1 MNRNV
6 ILVAETGSD
15 LTPQMANK
23 IGAYLVPMHVSMGGE
38 TYDDGAFPP
47 EDVCAYYDRTGKV
60 PQTSAANPGDFAPVF
75 DEIHAKHP
83 EAKILHLA
91 YSAVTTCSYQSAVIA
106 AEDRDYVVSVDTKH
120 VSVGQGVVVRE
131 VARVLEENP
140 GMTVEE
146 AAAAAERIRD
156 EVRMCFVPEN
166 LDYLRAGGRVSNAAA
181 LVGNLLMLHPCIEI
195 IDGRLMAQKKYRGN
209 LDRVIG
215 KVIAEFAEKENLRRD
230 KVYLI
235 NTPGLSEARMRL
247 AEEAAKKVGFETV
260 EWVKTGCVITSHGGK
275 GAFGVVGLRET
286 TKE

>member
-1 MNRNV
+1 M
-6 ILVAETGSD
+6 
-15 LTPQMANK
+15 
-23 IGAYLVPMHVSMGGE
+23 
-38 TYDDGAFPP
+38 
-47 EDVCAYYDRTGKV
+47 
-60 PQTSAANPGDFAPVF
+60 
-75 DEIHAKHP
+75 
-83 EAKILHLA
+83 
-91 YSAVTTCSYQSAVIA
+91 
-106 AEDRDYVVSVDTKH
+106 
-120 VSVGQGVVVRE
+120 
-131 VARVLEENP
+131 
-140 GMTVEE
+140 
-146 AAAAAERIRD
+146 
-156 EVRMCFVPEN
+156 PEN

-215 KVIAEFAEKENLRRD
+215 RVIAEFAEKENLRRD

-286 TKE
+286 MKE